1 MVGAVDYRAEQEG
14 RLSRLFQN
22 TALISDFAETGL
34 AGLEALLN

>member
-14 RLSRLFQN
+14 RLN
-22 TALISDFAETGL
+22 MALISDFAETGL